1 MISLGNHFNIS
12 KEYSSAILSYFIR
25 FYAFF
30 FSQNC
35 YMSYYNIYLHA
46 VPLFFNNCLILAIFI
61 SCCSFSFMH
70 EFLYSFVCFLT
81 LVQLQWN
88 KISKVRLFLLKEN
101 SGVHDCDSSIS
112 WKPMWMLLQCS
123 CVVERRIKGL
133 LTLSFELIKFLFQ
146 RKIWTTI

>member
-1 MISLGNHFNIS
+1 MISLGNHFNMS
-12 KEYSSAILSYFIR
+12 KEYSSAILSYFMR

-30 FSQNC
+30 SHTIWVITIFICIQYLYFLTFVWFSSFLFPVVHSVLC
-35 YMSYYNIYLHA
+35 MSFYI
-46 VPLFFNNCLILAIFI
+46 PLFF
-61 SCCSFSFMH
+61 
-70 EFLYSFVCFLT
+70 FLT

-88 KISKVRLFLLKEN
+88 KISKVKLFLLKEN
-101 SGVHDCDSSIS
+101 SGVHDCHSSIS